1 MFPDSLRNLTSST
14 INNTISLSQTL
25 FNWSKTGLWVFG
37 SSFTVLILPIICE
50 SERTA
55 AEEHQAQQQRQLILG
70 PSATVSNTPNLIPGM
85 PQK

>member
-55 AEEHQAQQQRQLILG
+55 AEEHQAQQQHKRQQH
-70 PSATVSNTPNLIPGM
+70 NNKHK
-85 PQK
+85 QQQQQQ